1 MKIEAAI
8 VARPR
13 FQRVPGKLNCTA
25 ENCPGREARGILR
38 GKQLGRTNF
47 QFNRSSEW
55 PAVSKL
61 ATFVSALSRLR
72 RYCRHSWSDK
82 LSSLLKGLCL
92 QDIGTNRKVKAHGV
106 AELFE

>member
-47 QFNRSSEW
+47 QFNRSSE
-55 PAVSKL
+55 
-61 ATFVSALSRLR
+61 
-72 RYCRHSWSDK
+72 
-82 LSSLLKGLCL
+82 
-92 QDIGTNRKVKAHGV
+92 
-106 AELFE
+106 

>member
-25 ENCPGREARGILR
+25 ENCPAREARGILR
-38 GKQLGRTNF
+38 GKQLDRTNF
-47 QFNRSSEW
+47 QFDRSSDW

-72 RYCRHSWSDK
+72 RYYRHSRSGK
-82 LSSLLKGLCL
+82 LSPLLEGLRL
-92 QDIGTNRKVKAHGV
+92 RDIGRTVKRTRNA
-106 AELFE
+106 LRW